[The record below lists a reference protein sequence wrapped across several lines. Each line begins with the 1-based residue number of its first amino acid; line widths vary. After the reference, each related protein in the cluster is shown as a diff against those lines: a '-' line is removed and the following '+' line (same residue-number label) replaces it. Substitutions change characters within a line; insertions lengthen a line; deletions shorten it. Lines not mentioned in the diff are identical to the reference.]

1 MSSRMSGANAG
12 GRSRWALAAASS
24 PSEGRPFPGQGSGS
38 PGQGEGPPPDPP
50 AQEPPSIYTVIP
62 PNLSRRNQLQ
72 RIANK
77 ELEELEKWKE
87 QHRPGVICLTPQM
100 LGGAASEADVRRKQ
114 QLEHSQSK
122 YQQKLKR
129 EQYERVKREAEEA
142 ELLKKKAVQREKVR
156 QS

>member
-1 MSSRMSGANAG
+1 MPASLL
-12 GRSRWALAAASS
+12 LA
-24 PSEGRPFPGQGSGS
+24 PPFGSGHLW
-38 PGQGEGPPPDPP
+38 DPATRHGSAYAGSRHFVGLASQALLP
-50 AQEPPSIYTVIP
+50 HSQDAGPSIYTVIP